1 MKSDLID
8 DLTAGQKIAHDAI
21 HEGMTE
27 AEIAEAIDNLS
38 AAKSCLLDAQ
48 CKTSD
53 KDEILHYIELVME
66 AIASQ
71 LNVKVFEP
79 PSTDAQLRNAA
90 KAAIAAMEC
99 GHCIRYG
106 HKNCI
111 DHNKAIIPIN
121 ADEAALMCLLGI
133 DYLKK
138 HNPERLTKPKHM
150 ETEYILRQ
158 AWELSTWA
166 GSINWRGGENQ
177 KEWLDDLRE
186 LIEQF
191 QLAYK
196 KYMVDAY
203 ARKSGVMDCDAV
215 IGPEWVA
222 SPSSNPPAPL
232 AVKDKDGNVLIP
244 NVCAN
249 ERFRLPERP
258 KSAIGAYAINNR
270 GHLIGVDAEG
280 NAKNLTISK
289 DDQ

>member
-1 MKSDLID
+1 MTKDLID
-8 DLTAGQKIAHDAI
+8 ESTHGQKIAHDAI

-38 AAKSCLLDAQ
+38 AAKSCLLDAP
-48 CKTSD
+48 CKTAD
-53 KDEILHYIELVME
+53 KDEVLHYIELVME

-71 LNVKVFEP
+71 LNAKVFEP
-79 PSTDAQLRNAA
+79 PSADVQLKNAA

-111 DHNKAIIPIN
+111 DHNKVTIPIN
-121 ADEAALMCLLGI
+121 ADEAALMCLLGM

-138 HNPERLTKPKHM
+138 HNPERLTKP
-150 ETEYILRQ
+150 EYLLHQ

-177 KEWLDDLRE
+177 KEWLDDLRK

-191 QLAYK
+191 QSAYK
-196 KYMVDAY
+196 AYMGDDS
-203 ARKSGVMDCDAV
+203 AREGGVMNCDVA
-215 IGPEWVA
+215 IGSEWVA
-222 SPSSNPPAPL
+222 SPSPTLPAPL

-249 ERFRLPERP
+249 ERFRLPNRP
-258 KSAIGAYAINNR
+258 KTARKLEKTKKTSSALMHALKVLLG
-270 GHLIGVDAEG
+270 DE
-280 NAKNLTISK
+280 
-289 DDQ
+289 Q